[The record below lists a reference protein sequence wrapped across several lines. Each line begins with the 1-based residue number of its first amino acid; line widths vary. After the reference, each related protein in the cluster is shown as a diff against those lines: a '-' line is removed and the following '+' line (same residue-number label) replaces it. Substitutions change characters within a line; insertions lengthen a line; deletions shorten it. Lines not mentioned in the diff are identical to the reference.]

1 MNQTRLMELVVGLFI
16 CLGLAATFLLTL
28 QVSTQNDLA
37 ASRSYTLKLRF
48 DNVGSLRVRAP
59 VTLAGVR
66 IGRVTSVGVD
76 PESFQAEVEVGIDQ
90 RFDKLPT
97 DTSASIQTAGIL
109 GEQYIALQPGG
120 AMDNLKDGDRINFT
134 QSAIVL
140 ENLIGR
146 FLAQSGTESEQK

>member
-16 CLGLAATFLLTL
+16 CLGLAAMFLLTL
-28 QVSTQNDLA
+28 QVSTQNDLKRD
-37 ASRSYTLKLRF
+37 ASYEITARF

-66 IGRVTSVGVD
+66 IGRVTAVD
-76 PESFQAEVEVGIDQ
+76 VNPETFQAEVKLAIDQ
-90 RFDKLPT
+90 RYDKLPT
-97 DTSASIQTAGIL
+97 DSSAAIQTAGIL

-120 AMDNLKDGDRINFT
+120 AMENLKPGDRIGFT
-134 QSAIVL
+134 QSAVVL

-146 FLAQSGTESEQK
+146 FLAQTGNEPNQ

>member
-16 CLGLAATFLLTL
+16 CLGLAAVFLLTL
-28 QVSTQNDLA
+28 QVSTQNDLRRESTYSVQA
-37 ASRSYTLKLRF
+37 RF

-66 IGRVTSVGVD
+66 IGRVTAVD
-76 PESFQAEVEVGIDQ
+76 VNPETFQAEVELAIDERYNQ
-90 RFDKLPT
+90 LPT
-97 DTSASIQTAGIL
+97 DSSAAIQTAGIL
-109 GEQYIALQPGG
+109 GEQYVALQPGG
-120 AMDNLKDGDRINFT
+120 SMDNLKDGDRINFT

-146 FLAQSGTESEQK
+146 FLTQMGNDPG

>member
-16 CLGLAATFLLTL
+16 CLGLAAVFLLTL
-28 QVSTQNDLA
+28 QVSTQNDLRRESTSSVQA
-37 ASRSYTLKLRF
+37 RF

-66 IGRVTSVGVD
+66 IGRVTAVDVD
-76 PESFQAEVEVGIDQ
+76 PETFQAEVKLAIDERYNQ
-90 RFDKLPT
+90 LPT
-97 DTSASIQTAGIL
+97 DSSAAIQTAGIL
-109 GEQYIALQPGG
+109 GEQYVALQPGG
-120 AMDNLKDGDRINFT
+120 SMDNLKNGDRISFT

-146 FLAQSGTESEQK
+146 FLTQMGNDPE

>member
-16 CLGLAATFLLTL
+16 CLGLAAVFLLTL
-28 QVSTQNDLA
+28 QVSTQNDLRRESTYSVQA
-37 ASRSYTLKLRF
+37 RF

-66 IGRVTSVGVD
+66 IGRVTAVDVD
-76 PESFQAEVEVGIDQ
+76 PETFQAEVKLAIDE
-90 RFDKLPT
+90 RYNHLPT
-97 DTSASIQTAGIL
+97 DSSAAIQTAGIL
-109 GEQYIALQPGG
+109 GEQYVALQPGG
-120 AMDNLKDGDRINFT
+120 SMDNLKNGDRISFT

-146 FLAQSGTESEQK
+146 FLTQMGNDPE

>member
-37 ASRSYTLKLRF
+37 ANRSYTLKLRF

-66 IGRVTSVGVD
+66 IGRVTSVDVD
-76 PESFQAEVEVGIDQ
+76 PESFQAEVEVEIDQ

-97 DTSASIQTAGIL
+97 DSSASIQTAGIL
-109 GEQYIALQPGG
+109 GEQYIAIQPGG

-146 FLAQSGTESEQK
+146 FLAQSSTESEQK

>member
-16 CLGLAATFLLTL
+16 CLGLAAIFLLTL
-28 QVSTQNDLA
+28 QVSTQNDLRRESTYSVQA
-37 ASRSYTLKLRF
+37 RF

-66 IGRVTSVGVD
+66 IGRVTAVD
-76 PESFQAEVEVGIDQ
+76 VNPETFQAEVKLAIDERYNQ
-90 RFDKLPT
+90 LPT
-97 DTSASIQTAGIL
+97 DSSAAIQTAGIL
-109 GEQYIALQPGG
+109 GEQYVALQPGG
-120 AMDNLKDGDRINFT
+120 SMDNLKNGDRISFT

-146 FLAQSGTESEQK
+146 FLTQMGNDPE

>member
-66 IGRVTSVGVD
+66 IGRVTSVDVD

>member
-16 CLGLAATFLLTL
+16 CLGLAAVFLLTL
-28 QVSTQNDLA
+28 QVSTQNDLRRESTYSVQA
-37 ASRSYTLKLRF
+37 RF

-66 IGRVTSVGVD
+66 IGRVTAVDVD
-76 PESFQAEVEVGIDQ
+76 PETFQAEVKLAIDERYNQ
-90 RFDKLPT
+90 LPT
-97 DTSASIQTAGIL
+97 DSSAAIQTAGIL
-109 GEQYIALQPGG
+109 GEQYVALQPGG
-120 AMDNLKDGDRINFT
+120 SMDNLKNGDRISFT

-146 FLAQSGTESEQK
+146 FLTQMGNDPE

>member
-16 CLGLAATFLLTL
+16 CLGLAAVFLLTL
-28 QVSTQNDLA
+28 QVSTQNDLRRESTYSVQA
-37 ASRSYTLKLRF
+37 RF

-66 IGRVTSVGVD
+66 IGRVTAVD
-76 PESFQAEVEVGIDQ
+76 VNPETFQAEVELAIDERYNQ
-90 RFDKLPT
+90 LPT
-97 DTSASIQTAGIL
+97 DSSAAIQTAGIL
-109 GEQYIALQPGG
+109 GEQYVALQPGG
-120 AMDNLKDGDRINFT
+120 SMDNLKDGDRINFT

-146 FLAQSGTESEQK
+146 FLTQMGNDPE